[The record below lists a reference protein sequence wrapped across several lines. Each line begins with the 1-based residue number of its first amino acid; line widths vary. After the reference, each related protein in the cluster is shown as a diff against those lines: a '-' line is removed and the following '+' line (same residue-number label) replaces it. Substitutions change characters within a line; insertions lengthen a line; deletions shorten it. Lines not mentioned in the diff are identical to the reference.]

1 MIAPI
6 LVRRIVQRN
15 CHVSLFPGAK
25 LYTTDRQTR
34 IILVGRIFDIHVS
47 SARNSISNTRVS
59 TPIPRIPTLI
69 SALLLARI
77 FLILAL
83 KAEI

>member
-1 MIAPI
+1 M
-6 LVRRIVQRN
+6 N
-15 CHVSLFPGAK
+15 LFPGAE
-25 LYTTDRQTR
+25 LHTIDRQTR

-59 TPIPRIPTLI
+59 TPIPRIPSLI
-69 SALLLARI
+69 SALLLACI
-77 FLILAL
+77 FLILTL